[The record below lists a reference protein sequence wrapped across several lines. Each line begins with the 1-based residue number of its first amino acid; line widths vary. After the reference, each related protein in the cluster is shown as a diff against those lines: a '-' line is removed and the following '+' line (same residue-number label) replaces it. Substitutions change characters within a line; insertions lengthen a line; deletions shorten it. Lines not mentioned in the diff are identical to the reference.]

1 MPKKVLT
8 TPDPPAT
15 LTAPVDEV
23 QLSRLISKRIKQR
36 DRVPQTVSRERLSGD
51 ILNTKRF

>member
-23 QLSRLISKRIKQR
+23 QLSRLISKHINQR
-36 DRVPQTVSRERLSGD
+36 GHFLVGRVGFESMNSATTAR
-51 ILNTKRF
+51 